1 MVVASNFGRYYAFYG
16 LEGAEIFHT
25 VLTFCQVIFS
35 DNCDLDRLVLQ
46 RALAAASAAR
56 LVRVPAAAA
65 ESTPSLPALDY
76 PPGMAPNT
84 IIVRSAN
91 CAPSAL
97 ACSELMEQAHASAS
111 SLPGNVT
118 VLGFDCEWAA
128 SLTLRRQVAVIQLSS
143 VSGYTVIFQVKTRR
157 GSEAG
162 IRPSALKELM
172 EDPEIQLVSLACNYF
187 FYDEESRL

>member
-1 MVVASNFGRYYAFYG
+1 M
-16 LEGAEIFHT
+16 
-25 VLTFCQVIFS
+25 IFS

-56 LVRVPAAAA
+56 LDRVPAAAA

-128 SLTLRRQVAVIQLSS
+128 SLTLRRKVAVIQLSS
-143 VSGYTVIFQVKTRR
+143 VSAYKVIFQVKTRR
-157 GSEAG
+157 GTEAG
-162 IRPSALKELM
+162 IMPSALKELM